1 MSIKIGLFTSGYKR
15 SPLEHAFEDAK
26 RFGYDYIELAGQCP
40 HAYPPDLQA
49 GGIDN
54 VRRLIAKYDMPVL
67 GFSPSSGGG
76 IYNFMIGGPGSL
88 AALHGILQAR
98 NGHGQ
103 SDGGRIHP
111 CLPGHAGYL
120 ATSEQI
126 HSRLIAS
133 MKELEQHA
141 RSIGHKIVLEA
152 LTPFESNVCICAND
166 LADVF
171 RQVPSEH
178 LVGMCDV
185 VPPYVIQEGILTYFD
200 KLGEKMQHIHLVD
213 SDGHSDTHL
222 TPGEGTIPMR
232 ELLLELREQGYCGTA
247 TIELVTNYIHEPRLY
262 ARKAIDAV
270 RPFLMD

>member
-15 SPLEHAFEDAK
+15 SPLEHAFEDAE

-40 HAYPPDLQA
+40 HAYPPDLQT
-49 GGIDN
+49 GGIDH
-54 VRRLIAKYDMPVL
+54 VRRLIAKYDMPVR

-76 IYNFMIGGPGSL
+76 IYNFMIGDQAHWRRCMEYYKL
-88 AALHGILQAR
+88 AMDMAKAMGAEFTLV
-98 NGHGQ
+98 
-103 SDGGRIHP
+103 S
-111 CLPGHAGYL
+111 PGHAGYL